1 MKNQNPIFLGET
13 LQIYDSIN
21 CHYPKIFELY
31 KQQKAQDWDETEF
44 SFEQSKIDFQNCP
57 EASSQVMLKTLM
69 WQWEADSRIS
79 RSLVVAFAPFITNSE
94 YSAAIMKQSEI
105 EVLHA
110 LTYSEIIRQCL
121 GDPQQI
127 LQDVLDNPQIESRSG
142 VIDKALEDL
151 KRVGLE
157 YQIHGEHLPKLVG
170 DKNYIRKAILKGL
183 FAVLALEGIEFI
195 ASFACTFALV
205 KQDWFAGI
213 GNAVQ
218 KIMLDEIIHTKI
230 DLEVLKETLK
240 DEDWLEAFNEVK
252 ADVKDIL
259 DEVVHNEESWS
270 EYIFSEGRAVL
281 GLNTPLLKQWV
292 YYNAYP
298 LYQLFDIDFD
308 FTIQNSDPIPWMKS
322 FIEIDKQQNA
332 NQEQQNGG
340 YLLNTVKNDVD
351 KEPWI
356 I

>member
-1 MKNQNPIFLGET
+1 MKNQNPIFLGEP

-31 KQQKAQDWDETEF
+31 KQQKAQDWAEDEF
-44 SFEQSKIDFQNCP
+44 SFEQSRIDFQTCP

-121 GDPQQI
+121 GDPVQI
-127 LQDVLDNPQIESRSG
+127 LKDVLENPQIEARSEAL
-142 VIDKALEDL
+142 DKALSDL
-151 KRVGLE
+151 KTVGIE
-157 YQIHGEHLPKLVG
+157 YQIHGDNLVNLVG
-170 DKNYIRKAILKGL
+170 DKHYIRKAILKGL
-183 FAVLALEGIEFI
+183 FAVMALEGIEFI

-218 KIMLDEIIHTKI
+218 KIMLDEILHTKI

-240 DEDWLEAFNEVK
+240 DEDWQEAFEIVK
-252 ADVKDIL
+252 PEIKQIL
-259 DEVVHNEESWS
+259 DEVVLKEEGWS
-270 EYIFSEGRAVL
+270 EYIFSEGRSIL

-298 LYQLFDIDFD
+298 LYSIFDIEFN
-308 FTIQNSDPIPWMKS
+308 FPMQTADPLVWMKE

-351 KEPWI
+351 NEPWI
-356 I
+356 L